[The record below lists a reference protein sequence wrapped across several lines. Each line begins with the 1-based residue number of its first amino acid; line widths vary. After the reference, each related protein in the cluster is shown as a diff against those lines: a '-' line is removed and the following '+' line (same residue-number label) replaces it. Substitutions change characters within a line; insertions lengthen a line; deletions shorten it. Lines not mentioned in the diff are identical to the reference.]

1 VQQELHLLNLEKQDA
16 IEQIEKNE
24 KDNNFLLEEARKLE
38 EEHEAL
44 MQNAVI
50 FFILIFKIKILGNY

>member
-1 VQQELHLLNLEKQDA
+1 MQQELHLLNLEKQDA